1 MEECVLFRD
10 LWPVIVGVSCRARV
24 EITMEGDQSNSYR
37 IGGYSMRRILS
48 VFLISVLFGLAPGI
62 SAQGPPADTG
72 PAGEQESGFT
82 LGQNYPNPFN
92 PETRIPF
99 DLLEVLFTDGAT
111 AVVSVRIYNVLQQ
124 FIASPVALSHPSGRV
139 PLVDLEYMTPGRY
152 EAYWDGLDQSGR
164 EVASGIYFVQLTVNG
179 VTAVMR
185 MYVAK

>member
-1 MEECVLFRD
+1 
-10 LWPVIVGVSCRARV
+10 
-24 EITMEGDQSNSYR
+24 
-37 IGGYSMRRILS
+37 MRRTLS
-48 VFLISVLFGLAPGI
+48 VFLLSVLFGLAPGI
-62 SAQGPPADTG
+62 SAQGPSGDTD

-99 DLLEVLFTDGAT
+99 DLLEVLFTDGGT

-124 FIASPVALSHPSGRV
+124 FVASPTALSHRSGRA
-139 PLVDLEYMTPGRY
+139 PLVDLEYTTPGRY

>member
-1 MEECVLFRD
+1 
-10 LWPVIVGVSCRARV
+10 
-24 EITMEGDQSNSYR
+24 
-37 IGGYSMRRILS
+37 MRRILS
-48 VFLISVLFGLAPGI
+48 VFLFSVLLAFAQGI
-62 SAQGPPADTG
+62 SAQAPDGAPD
-72 PAGEQESGFT
+72 SGFA

-99 DLLEVLFTDGAT
+99 ELRESLFADGGT

-124 FIASPVALSHPSGRV
+124 FVSTPIALSHPSGQA
-139 PLVDLEYMTPGRY
+139 PLVDLEFVTPGRY

-179 VTAVMR
+179 VRAVMR

>member
-1 MEECVLFRD
+1 
-10 LWPVIVGVSCRARV
+10 
-24 EITMEGDQSNSYR
+24 
-37 IGGYSMRRILS
+37 MRRILS
-48 VFLISVLFGLAPGI
+48 VFLLSVLFALAPGI
-62 SAQGPPADTG
+62 SAQGPPGDTD

-99 DLLEVLFTDGAT
+99 DLLEVLFTDGGT

-124 FIASPVALSHPSGRV
+124 FVASPTALSHPSGRV
-139 PLVDLEYMTPGRY
+139 PLVDLEYTTPGRY

>member
-1 MEECVLFRD
+1 
-10 LWPVIVGVSCRARV
+10 
-24 EITMEGDQSNSYR
+24 
-37 IGGYSMRRILS
+37 MRRIFRVFLLS
-48 VFLISVLFGLAPGI
+48 VLLGLAPGI
-62 SAQGPPADTG
+62 SAQGPPGDTG

-99 DLLEVLFTDGAT
+99 DLNGVLFADGGT
-111 AVVSVRIYNVLQQ
+111 AVVSIRIFNVLQQ
-124 FIASPVALSHPSGRV
+124 FVASPIALSHPGGRAT
-139 PLVDLEYMTPGRY
+139 LVDLEYTSPGRY

-179 VTAVMR
+179 VSAVMR

>member
-1 MEECVLFRD
+1 ML
-10 LWPVIVGVSCRARV
+10 
-24 EITMEGDQSNSYR
+24 
-37 IGGYSMRRILS
+37 
-48 VFLISVLFGLAPGI
+48 SVLFALSPGI
-62 SAQGPPADTG
+62 SAQGPPVDTG

-124 FIASPVALSHPSGRV
+124 FVASPTALSHPSGRA
-139 PLVDLEYMTPGRY
+139 PLVDLEYTTPGRY

>member
-1 MEECVLFRD
+1 
-10 LWPVIVGVSCRARV
+10 
-24 EITMEGDQSNSYR
+24 MEGDQSNSYR

-48 VFLISVLFGLAPGI
+48 VFLLSVLFGLAPGI

-72 PAGEQESGFT
+72 PAGEQESSFT

-124 FIASPVALSHPSGRV
+124 FVASPVALSYPSGRV

>member
-1 MEECVLFRD
+1 
-10 LWPVIVGVSCRARV
+10 
-24 EITMEGDQSNSYR
+24 
-37 IGGYSMRRILS
+37 MRRILG
-48 VFLISVLFGLAPGI
+48 VFLLSVLFGLAPGI
-62 SAQGPPADTG
+62 SAQGLPDNTG

-99 DLLEVLFTDGAT
+99 DLNEVLFAGGGTV
-111 AVVSVRIYNVLQQ
+111 VVSVRIYNVLQQ
-124 FIASPVALSHPSGRV
+124 FVASPTALRHPSGQAS
-139 PLVDLEYMTPGRY
+139 LIDLEYMTPGRY
-152 EAYWDGLDQSGR
+152 EGYWDGLDQSGR